1 MTEKRV
7 TLFAGHYGSGKTSL
21 AVSYARRLAA
31 RGRAVTLA
39 ALDVV
44 NPSFRAKDSAAER
57 EAMGVRVLASPY
69 ANSNVDLPSLPQEL
83 YSVIDDRSRFAVLDV
98 GGDDRGALALGRYAP
113 GILAENDYEM
123 LLVINQYR
131 PLSRDAASTLEI
143 MREIEAAGGLRFT
156 GIVNNSNLGRETAA
170 QTVLA
175 SLPYA
180 EAVARE
186 SGLPLRMTAV
196 EERLLPELVGK
207 VENLLP
213 VRLLQWGFL

>member
-21 AVSYARRLAA
+21 AVSYARELAA

-39 ALDVV
+39 DLDIV
-44 NPSFRAKDSAAER
+44 NPYFRAKDSAAEL
-57 EAMGVRVLASPY
+57 EALGVRVIASPY

-83 YSVIDDRSRFAVLDV
+83 YSVVDDRSRFAVLDV

-123 LLVINQYR
+123 LLVVNQYR
-131 PLSRDAASTLEI
+131 PLSRDTASTLEI
-143 MREIEAAGGLRFT
+143 LREIEAAGGLRFT
-156 GIVNNSNLGRETAA
+156 GIVNNSNLGRETDA

-180 EAVARE
+180 EALARE
-186 SGLPLRMTAV
+186 SGLPLRMTSV
-196 EERLLPELVGK
+196 DERLFPELSGRIDP
-207 VENLLP
+207 LFPIQLP
-213 VRLLQWGFL
+213 QRDFL

>member
-39 ALDVV
+39 DLDIV
-44 NPSFRAKDSAAER
+44 NPYFRAKDSAAEL
-57 EAMGVRVLASPY
+57 EALGVRVIASPY

-83 YSVIDDRSRFAVLDV
+83 YAVVDDRSRFAVLDV

-113 GILAENDYEM
+113 GILAEGGYEM

-131 PLSRDAASTLEI
+131 PLSRDAAGTLEI
-143 MREIEAAGGLRFT
+143 LREIEAAGGLRFT
-156 GIVNNSNLGRETAA
+156 GIVNNSNLGRETEAR
-170 QTVLA
+170 TVLD
-175 SLPYA
+175 SLTYA
-180 EAVARE
+180 EAVARG
-186 SGLPLRMTAV
+186 SGLPIRMTAV
-196 EERLLPELVGK
+196 DERLFPELAGRI
-207 VENLLP
+207 ENLMP
-213 VRLLQWGFL
+213 VRLPKRDFF